1 LKHTIQWISL
11 TRGREV
17 WAENNINLE
26 TEWPHTWSLSCM
38 NNKQELVRSVD
49 VLETID
55 MRIEA
60 YNSVDFLNK
69 RKRGLG

>member
-1 LKHTIQWISL
+1 
-11 TRGREV
+11 
-17 WAENNINLE
+17 
-26 TEWPHTWSLSCM
+26 M